1 MTRTAVTGSDEEH
14 MRLAE
19 RDVMGRLPAWT
30 VGFLRDRCSALQH
43 TISRP
48 VDPILAHEQEVDS
61 IRRWNHVLVAA
72 LDLPDTYLT
81 PLESLQ
87 LLHARVAERMDRGGV
102 GDISPEV
109 EFLIQAV
116 LIDQLQRETDDVVAL
131 LT

>member
-1 MTRTAVTGSDEEH
+1 

-19 RDVMGRLPAWT
+19 RDVMGRLPEWT

-43 TISRP
+43 AISRP